1 MCLTYVQYYIYKRRG
16 IEMFSLMSAC
26 VLHVGCVCVSPCVCL
41 RVCLWVSGLITCLS
55 HHHFI
60 FVDVLFDLPLSLV
73 CIFFVV
79 FFSFVMFILACFF
92 SSLPVTNFFVYYW
105 ILLFYYAVVLGVK
118 RCFHLPARNMRRDLF
133 VSFFLFLMTASRFV
147 CMRVF
152 CVSSLNTW
160 INVLV

>member
-26 VLHVGCVCVSPCVCL
+26 VLHVGVCVSPCVCL

-73 CIFFVV
+73 CIFCCCVS
-79 FFSFVMFILACFF
+79 SFVMFILACFF
-92 SSLPVTNFFVYYW
+92 SSLPVTNFSCLLLDFALLLRGRPRSQTLLPSASEEHETRLIRVF
-105 ILLFYYAVVLGVK
+105 LLFFFWPPHVLFV
-118 RCFHLPARNMRRDLF
+118 CVCFVFHL
-133 VSFFLFLMTASRFV
+133 
-147 CMRVF
+147 
-152 CVSSLNTW
+152 
-160 INVLV
+160 